1 MKRTRIKEAGFTLI
15 ELMIAITIIGILAS
29 IAYPVYKNYTL
40 KAKESEAKTN
50 VGSLYS
56 MAEAFMAE
64 YDGYPQIP
72 DHLGNAG
79 LTKGQRVDWS
89 TGQHTNEF
97 RAIGFEPTGPT
108 YYTYALQL
116 PKSQETA
123 ADGSTTTTP
132 LGETFNP
139 IKLGNVSII
148 PASDIA
154 IGAAADLDDNG
165 VASEWVYTTKVSA
178 KSTIQSIL
186 GTGATFSGNAKNLEK
201 LNPGEY

>member
-1 MKRTRIKEAGFTLI
+1 MKRSRIQEAGFTLI
-15 ELMIAITIIGILAS
+15 ELMIAIAIIGILAS

-56 MAEAFMAE
+56 MAEAFNAE

-72 DHLGNAG
+72 DHFGNTG
-79 LTKGQRVDWS
+79 LTRGQRLDWG
-89 TGQHTNEF
+89 TGQHVDEF
-97 RAIGFEPTGPT
+97 RAVGFEPTGPT
-108 YYTYALQL
+108 YYTYALQV
-116 PKSQETA
+116 PQSQETA
-123 ADGSTTTTP
+123 EDGTTTTVP
-132 LGETFNP
+132 LGETFDP
-139 IKLGNVSII
+139 IELGNVTIT

-165 VASEWVYTTKVSA
+165 TASEWVYSTRVGED
-178 KSTIQSIL
+178 STILSVV
-186 GTGATFSGNAKNLEK
+186 GTGATFSGKAKNLAK